1 MKRKYFLA
9 LAVVGNLL
17 VGAPHAWAQTTEER
31 AGARAAADQGYDAF
45 KTGRWSDAVDLFGRA
60 ESLVHSPT
68 HLLFLARSQAKL
80 GRLLEAK
87 EAYLAVLREPATA
100 SAQVRK
106 QRADAEKELAE
117 IEPRIP
123 YVTVEIRGLSPSDAF
138 EVTQDGRPLPRALVG
153 VARPVNPG
161 EHAWQART
169 GSQQNVTES
178 RTIEAG
184 TRDNKVVLLLTPDP
198 NARALTE
205 PAGASSAVASSAGA
219 SNATRDVPPP
229 VAESSGPPALS
240 YVGFGVAA
248 VGAGVGVAFLLKKN
262 SAENDVEQDCRPEI
276 AATGECATNTWR
288 AGKVD
293 DADQAGL
300 ISAIGFIGGGVA
312 LAGAVTLWL
321 VDSAG
326 DTPDTAQPSIR
337 PWVGIGSA
345 GVSGSF

>member
-17 VGAPHAWAQTTEER
+17 VGPSLAWAQSTEER

-45 KTGRWSDAVDLFGRA
+45 KAGRWSDAVDLFGRA
-60 ESLVHSPT
+60 ESLVHSSM
-68 HLLFLARSQAKL
+68 HLIFLARSQAKL
-80 GRLLEAK
+80 GNLLEAK

-106 QRADAEKELAE
+106 FRTEAEQELSE
-117 IEPRIP
+117 IDPRIP

-161 EHAWQART
+161 EHIWQART
-169 GSQQNVTES
+169 GAQQNVTET

-198 NARALTE
+198 NAAKVTASAAAE
-205 PAGASSAVASSAGA
+205 TPASAAT
-219 SNATRDVPPP
+219 TRDVAPP
-229 VAESSGPPALS
+229 VAESSGPPALT

-248 VGAGVGVAFLLKKN
+248 VGAGVGVAFLLKK
-262 SAENDVEQDCRPEI
+262 SAAENDLEQDCGGT
-276 AATGECATNTWR
+276 AVNCAVNTKR
-288 AGKVD
+288 QGLLD
-293 DADQAGL
+293 DANQAGM
-300 ISAIGFIGGGVA
+300 ISGIGFIGGGIA
-312 LAGAVTLWL
+312 LAGAVTLWI
-321 VDSAG
+321 VDASSRG
-326 DTPDTAQPSIR
+326 TDTAQPSVR

>member
-1 MKRKYFLA
+1 MKRKYFLT

-17 VGAPHAWAQTTEER
+17 VGAPCAWAQSTEER

-45 KTGRWSDAVDLFGRA
+45 KSGRWSDAIDLFGRA

-106 QRADAEKELAE
+106 QRVDAEKELAE
-117 IEPRIP
+117 IEPQIP

-161 EHAWQART
+161 EHVWQARS

-178 RTIEAG
+178 RAIEAG
-184 TRDNKVVLLLTPDP
+184 TRDNRVVLLLTPDP
-198 NARALTE
+198 NAAAVSE
-205 PAGASSAVASSAGA
+205 PAAAPAGDA
-219 SNATRDVPPP
+219 AARDVPPP
-229 VAESSGPPALS
+229 VAESSGPPALT

-248 VGAGVGVAFLLKKN
+248 VGAGVGVAFLLKKG
-262 SAENDVEQDCRPEI
+262 SSESDLQQDCDRDPLPDGGCGLTAE
-276 AATGECATNTWR
+276 R
-288 AGKVD
+288 KSMLD
-293 DADQAGL
+293 DANQAGL

-321 VDSAG
+321 VDSSSDGA
-326 DTPDTAQPSIR
+326 DTAQPSIR
-337 PWVGIGSA
+337 PWIGIGSA

>member
-17 VGAPHAWAQTTEER
+17 VGPSPVWAQTTEER

-45 KTGRWSDAVDLFGRA
+45 KSGRWSDAVDMFGRA

-68 HLLFLARSQAKL
+68 HLIFLARSQAKL
-80 GRLLEAK
+80 GNLLEAK
-87 EAYLAVLREPATA
+87 EAYLAVLREPATT

-106 QRADAEKELAE
+106 FRSEAEQELAE

-161 EHAWQART
+161 EHIWQART
-169 GSQQNVTES
+169 GAQQNVTES

-198 NARALTE
+198 KAAAVTE
-205 PAGASSAVASSAGA
+205 PAAGGEATAS
-219 SNATRDVPPP
+219 TKDVPPA
-229 VAESSGPPALS
+229 VRESSGPPALT
-240 YVGFGVAA
+240 YVGFGVGA

-262 SAENDVEQDCRPEI
+262 ASDNDLRELCKSDLPGPCQENAERNALRS
-276 AATGECATNTWR
+276 
-288 AGKVD
+288 
-293 DADQAGL
+293 DANQAGL
-300 ISAIGFIGGGVA
+300 ISAIGFITGGVA
-312 LAGAVTLWL
+312 VAGAITLWL
-321 VDSAG
+321 VDSSSSDA
-326 DTPDTAQPSIR
+326 DSAKPQIQPWI
-337 PWVGIGSA
+337 GIGSA
-345 GVSGSF
+345 GVSGTF